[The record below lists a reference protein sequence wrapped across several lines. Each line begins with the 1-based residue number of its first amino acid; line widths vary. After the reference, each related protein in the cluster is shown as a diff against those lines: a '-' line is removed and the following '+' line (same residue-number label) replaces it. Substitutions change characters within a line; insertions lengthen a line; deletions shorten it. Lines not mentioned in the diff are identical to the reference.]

1 MNNDFKYNLNKF
13 EKNFEIFWNKFINF
27 NNNDTIPEIN
37 NQTKKIYN
45 LISELNFNFLNLI
58 NDDSCKIEIFF
69 LNCIENIK
77 KKEYITN
84 YKIKEWVNNINILK
98 KLQYNISYKIDNIV
112 MLIYLDNYYD
122 DKFIDKNIKKKI
134 LNKVVKELFN
144 KNDNKCPNYIDND
157 FWHDIQFFRS
167 QIQKYSEKEIEIF
180 KSCIQIILNSENK
193 LSLWKL
199 KDEKSIMYHRLLSCY
214 STLYIYLIPLLTNM
228 ENDQKD
234 FNDLLWIVILGST
247 FDDIIDFNIDLEENS
262 CNILTYSYKNNNL
275 DKYFHNLIYSIYW
288 SLDYY
293 LKVINENE
301 NEILKYL
308 LYIITSFIHN
318 DIIIKC
324 LNNKLPIN
332 IDLYINTFNK
342 YSFID
347 LYEVKSN
354 SKTFILFLNQNI

>member
-1 MNNDFKYNLNKF
+1 MDNNLDFKYNIDKF
-13 EKNFEIFWNKFINF
+13 NKNFEIFWNKFINF
-27 NNNDTIPEIN
+27 NNNNNIPEIN

-58 NDDSCKIEIFF
+58 NDDSCKIEIYF

-122 DKFIDKNIKKKI
+122 DKFIDKNIKKKV

-157 FWHDIQFFRS
+157 FWNDIQFFRS

-180 KSCIQIILNSENK
+180 KSYIQIILNSENK

-214 STLYIYLIPLLTNM
+214 STLY
-228 ENDQKD
+228 
-234 FNDLLWIVILGST
+234 
-247 FDDIIDFNIDLEENS
+247 
-262 CNILTYSYKNNNL
+262 
-275 DKYFHNLIYSIYW
+275 
-288 SLDYY
+288 
-293 LKVINENE
+293 
-301 NEILKYL
+301 
-308 LYIITSFIHN
+308 
-318 DIIIKC
+318 
-324 LNNKLPIN
+324 
-332 IDLYINTFNK
+332 
-342 YSFID
+342 
-347 LYEVKSN
+347 
-354 SKTFILFLNQNI
+354 